1 MIEQKWNKDWKF
13 WVDKDS
19 FALVWDIPE
28 IARDITLPHDAM
40 IEKSANPDSLN
51 GGNTG
56 FRDGD
61 VYTYVKMLQAPE
73 EYKEKTVTLKF
84 EGVYMNAFVYVNGQ
98 LAAKSP
104 FGYTTFYAPL
114 NDFLKYGEDNEIRVQ
129 VRAGAMTNSR
139 WYSGAGIYRDVY
151 FLESGLTHIVPEGV
165 QVKTENADDAYATLR
180 VATELENKTAV
191 PQDLVIE
198 TVIKD
203 NEENVV
209 AKECTFATIFAGENR
224 TLKQRIIVENPKLWS
239 AENPKLYIFET
250 KVYENTEAKELLDE
264 AADTF
269 GIRTLAVD
277 AKRGFRVNGKSVN
290 LRGGC
295 IHHDS
300 GLLGAA
306 TYEDAQYRQILKMK
320 EAGFNAIRM
329 SHHPMAPAMLRACD
343 EIGMYVMDETFDMW
357 NRLKSN
363 YDYGLYFQEWWEKDV
378 TAMVRKDYNHPSVVL
393 YSVGNEIPEIGT
405 DKGAQTCQ
413 EISDKIRSLDD
424 TRYTLASINGVF
436 AAGDAV
442 DQIVADVAANLS
454 AEGKID
460 GNVNDFMSLMDEH
473 MDEIVV
479 HKTISERLEKACAGV
494 DIAGYNYMTA
504 RYEQDGKAY
513 PNRVIVGSE
522 TYPPEI
528 ARNWELVERLPH
540 VIGDFTWTGW
550 DYIGEAGVGIPAYK
564 WGEGGFGAGF
574 PAQLAYP
581 GDFDITGFR
590 RPASYYREA
599 VFGLSKKP
607 YIAVQNPT
615 HYGEFL
621 IKTPWVISDA
631 TASWNWDGMEGKPAI
646 VEVYAQG
653 DEVELLLN
661 GTSLGKKAAGKEAG
675 FRTLFETTYEPGT
688 LVAVS
693 YENGQEIG
701 RSELATAGRERTLC
715 VEKEEY
721 VGLKNAK
728 QELVY
733 VQVEMRDQNGVL
745 AADDN
750 QKITLSV
757 DGEVEVLGFG
767 SGNPK
772 PNYNFNE
779 GVTELFGGRAQI
791 IIKKPEEDVTL
802 TVTTGDGVSGSIHV
816 PGGANF

>member
-1 MIEQKWNKDWKF
+1 MIEQKWNDNWKF

-40 IEKSANPDSLN
+40 IEKPAHADSLN

-61 VYTYVKMLQAPE
+61 IYTYVKMLHAPE

-151 FLESGLTHIVPEGV
+151 LLESGLTHIVPEGV

-209 AKECTFATIFAGENR
+209 AKECTSATIFAGESR

-239 AENPKLYIFET
+239 AENPKLYTFET

-277 AKRGFRVNGKSVN
+277 AKRGFRVNGKTVN

-413 EISDKIRSLDD
+413 ELSDKIRSLDD

-436 AAGDAV
+436 AAGDKV
-442 DQIVADVAANLS
+442 DQIVADVVAGLS

-460 GNVNDFMSLMDEH
+460 GNVNDFMSLMDGH

-479 HKTISERLEKACAGV
+479 HKIISERLEKACAGV

-564 WGEGGFGAGF
+564 WGEGGFGAAF

-599 VFGLSKKP
+599 VFGLRKKP

-631 TASWNWDGMEGKPAI
+631 ASSWNWDGMEGKPTI

-675 FRTLFETTYEPGT
+675 FRTLFETTYEPGILT
-688 LVAVS
+688 AIS
-693 YENGQEIG
+693 YENGHEIG
-701 RSELATAGRERTLC
+701 RNELATAGCERTLC

-745 AADDN
+745 VADDN

-791 IIKKPEEDVTL
+791 IVKKPEGKVTL
-802 TVTTGDGVSGSIHV
+802 TVTAENGIEGKVEL
-816 PGGANF
+816 

>member
-1 MIEQKWNKDWKF
+1 MIEQKWNDNWKF

-40 IEKSANPDSLN
+40 IEKPAHADSLN

-61 VYTYVKMLQAPE
+61 IYTYVKMLHAPE

-224 TLKQRIIVENPKLWS
+224 TLKQRILVENPKLWS
-239 AENPKLYIFET
+239 AENPKLYTFET

-564 WGEGGFGAGF
+564 WGEGGFGAAF

-599 VFGLSKKP
+599 VFGLRKKP

-675 FRTLFETTYEPGT
+675 FRTLFETIYEPGILT
-688 LVAVS
+688 AIS
-693 YENGQEIG
+693 YENEQEIG
-701 RSELATAGRERTLC
+701 RSELATAGCERTLW

-791 IIKKPEEDVTL
+791 IVKKPEGKAIL
-802 TVTTGDGVSGSIHV
+802 TVTTENGIEGKVEL
-816 PGGANF
+816 

>member
-1 MIEQKWNKDWKF
+1 MIEQKWNDNWKF

-40 IEKSANPDSLN
+40 IEKPAHADSLN

-61 VYTYVKMLQAPE
+61 IYTYVKMLHAPE

-209 AKECTFATIFAGENR
+209 AKECTSATIFAGENR
-224 TLKQRIIVENPKLWS
+224 TLKQRIIVENQKLWS
-239 AENPKLYIFET
+239 AENPKLYTFET

-277 AKRGFRVNGKSVN
+277 AKRGFRVNGKTVN

-413 EISDKIRSLDD
+413 ELSDKIRSLDD

-436 AAGDAV
+436 AAGDKV
-442 DQIVADVAANLS
+442 DQIVADVVAGLS

-460 GNVNDFMSLMDEH
+460 GNVNDFMSLMDGH

-564 WGEGGFGAGF
+564 WGEGGFGAAF

-599 VFGLSKKP
+599 VFGLRKKP

-631 TASWNWDGMEGKPAI
+631 ATSWNWDGMEGKPAI

-675 FRTLFETTYEPGT
+675 FRTLFETTYEPGILT
-688 LVAVS
+688 AIS
-693 YENGQEIG
+693 YENGHEIG
-701 RSELATAGRERTLC
+701 RNELATAGCERTLC

-745 AADDN
+745 VADDN

-791 IIKKPEEDVTL
+791 IVKKPEGKATL
-802 TVTTGDGVSGSIHV
+802 TVTAENGIEGKVEL
-816 PGGANF
+816 

>member
-1 MIEQKWNKDWKF
+1 MIEQKWNDNWKF

-40 IEKSANPDSLN
+40 IEKPAHADSLN

-61 VYTYVKMLQAPE
+61 IYTYVKMLHAPE

-209 AKECTFATIFAGENR
+209 AKECTSATIFAGENR

-239 AENPKLYIFET
+239 AENPKLYTFET

-277 AKRGFRVNGKSVN
+277 AKRGFRVNGKTVN

-413 EISDKIRSLDD
+413 ELSDKIRSLDD

-436 AAGDAV
+436 AAGDKV
-442 DQIVADVAANLS
+442 DQIVADVVAGLS

-460 GNVNDFMSLMDEH
+460 GNVNDFMSLMDGH

-564 WGEGGFGAGF
+564 WGEGGFGAAF

-599 VFGLSKKP
+599 VFGLRKKP
-607 YIAVQNPT
+607 YSAVQNPT

-631 TASWNWDGMEGKPAI
+631 ATSWNWDGMEGKPAI

-675 FRTLFETTYEPGT
+675 FRTLFETTYEPGILT
-688 LVAVS
+688 AIS
-693 YENGQEIG
+693 YENGHEIG
-701 RSELATAGRERTLC
+701 RNELATAGCERTLC

-745 AADDN
+745 VADDN

-791 IIKKPEEDVTL
+791 IVKKPEGKATL
-802 TVTTGDGVSGSIHV
+802 TVTAENGIEGKVEL
-816 PGGANF
+816 

>member
-1 MIEQKWNKDWKF
+1 MIEQKWNDNWKF

-28 IARDITLPHDAM
+28 AARNITLPHDAM
-40 IEKSANPDSLN
+40 IEKPAHADSLN

-61 VYTYVKMLQAPE
+61 IYTYVKMLHAPE

-239 AENPKLYIFET
+239 AENPKLYTFET

-564 WGEGGFGAGF
+564 WGEGGFGAAF

-599 VFGLSKKP
+599 VFGLRKKP

-631 TASWNWDGMEGKPAI
+631 VASWNWDGMEGKPAI

-675 FRTLFETTYEPGT
+675 FRTLFETTYEPGILT
-688 LVAVS
+688 AIS
-693 YENGQEIG
+693 YENGHEIG
-701 RSELATAGRERTLC
+701 RNELATAGCERTLW

-733 VQVEMRDQNGVL
+733 VQVEMREQNGVL
-745 AADDN
+745 VADDN

-791 IIKKPEEDVTL
+791 IVKKPEGKAIL
-802 TVTTGDGVSGSIHV
+802 TVTAENGIEGKVEL
-816 PGGANF
+816 

>member
-1 MIEQKWNKDWKF
+1 MIEQKWNEDWKF

-40 IEKSANPDSLN
+40 IEKPAHADSLN

-61 VYTYVKMLQAPE
+61 IYTYVKMLHAPE

-239 AENPKLYIFET
+239 AENPKLYTFET

-564 WGEGGFGAGF
+564 WGEGGFGAAF

-599 VFGLSKKP
+599 VFGLRKKP

-675 FRTLFETTYEPGT
+675 FRTLFETTYEPGILT
-688 LVAVS
+688 AIS
-693 YENGQEIG
+693 YENEQEIG
-701 RSELATAGRERTLC
+701 RSELATAGCERTLW

-802 TVTTGDGVSGSIHV
+802 TVTTGDGVSGSIRV